1 MKESI
6 WIRTRAAAPARETLT
21 REQIVQA
28 AMETLDAEGLAGLSM
43 RKLAAKLGSGAT
55 SLYWHV
61 PTKDDLIDLL
71 IDETY
76 GEVDVPEAELA
87 GWRSGAMLFA
97 HSLRA
102 MILRHPWLP
111 EVVYTRP
118 SIGPNATAMGSRGLV
133 LFRAGGFAD
142 RDVAMGSIISYVF
155 GTANAEVAVR
165 TSIEKSGQTTEEW
178 VRDVLDLARVATAD
192 DAEMQESLRRRSNRD
207 LATMHNEAFVFGHD
221 CLLDGLE
228 SRRRS
233 SGTALGPGRRVETDR
248 GGGGQVE

>member
-1 MKESI
+1 MKDSI
-6 WIRTRAAAPARETLT
+6 WTRTRAAAPARETLT

-28 AMETLDAEGLAGLSM
+28 AMEILDTEGLAGLSM
-43 RKLAAKLGSGAT
+43 RKLAARLGSGAT

-61 PTKDDLIDLL
+61 PTKDDLVDLL

-76 GEVDVPEAELA
+76 GEVDVPEPELA

-118 SIGPNATAMGSRGLV
+118 SIGPNATSLGSRGLI
-133 LFRAGGFAD
+133 LFGAGGFAE
-142 RDVAMGSIISYVF
+142 RDVDFAMGSVMSFVF
-155 GTANAEVAVR
+155 GTANAEVAVK
-165 TSIEKSGQTTEEW
+165 TSIKNSGQTTEEW
-178 VRDVLDLARVATAD
+178 VQDVLEQARVATAD
-192 DAEMQESLRRRSNRD
+192 DPMMQESLRRRSNRD
-207 LATMHNEAFVFGHD
+207 LATMHNEAFVFGLD

-228 SRRRS
+228 
-233 SGTALGPGRRVETDR
+233 GRLKK
-248 GGGGQVE
+248 